1 MIADNQNSQSKE
13 TETSTDDMPSADL
26 FDSEDTLDW
35 WPDLS
40 DLDRLNVLGSPK
52 EDRAR
57 MLAAKFS
64 NTVDEV
70 MTELGSKAE
79 LTYLDDFELSENPT
93 KIIPLRLIHSF
104 SCLPLK
110 EQTEG
115 RVQLIIVWP
124 PTSRMSRWIYAVSG
138 HKPVWSLGSPENYSG
153 DY

>member
-1 MIADNQNSQSKE
+1 MIADNQSSQTKE
-13 TETSTDDMPSADL
+13 SESSTDDMPSADI

-79 LTYLDDFELSENPT
+79 LAYLDDFELSE
-93 KIIPLRLIHSF
+93 KDL
-104 SCLPLK
+104 
-110 EQTEG
+110 
-115 RVQLIIVWP
+115 
-124 PTSRMSRWIYAVSG
+124 
-138 HKPVWSLGSPENYSG
+138 
-153 DY
+153 